1 MTRTNTISYIIYSKM
16 HRALVL
22 LTYIGVSISHY
33 KMNHDINESTISK
46 KHWYSTSIA
55 QIFTNSIKNLVSFVV
70 TICLRQSSEKHY
82 LFSIFSISKEICLCK
97 CAFRTKVSHKIERR
111 LITSIMEENETHGF
125 SNQNQFTNENTQNQR
140 DLSIFSKICFGFGHI
155 FNDLCIAIWGSY
167 LLLFL
172 EKVLLMPGGAAG
184 GLILFGQIIDA
195 TTTPIAGYLCDRFG
209 AKRKLHI
216 LGKRI

>member
-1 MTRTNTISYIIYSKM
+1 
-16 HRALVL
+16 
-22 LTYIGVSISHY
+22 
-33 KMNHDINESTISK
+33 
-46 KHWYSTSIA
+46 
-55 QIFTNSIKNLVSFVV
+55 
-70 TICLRQSSEKHY
+70 
-82 LFSIFSISKEICLCK
+82 
-97 CAFRTKVSHKIERR
+97 
-111 LITSIMEENETHGF
+111 MEENEIHAI

-140 DLSIFSKICFGFGHI
+140 DLSICSKICFGFGHI

-195 TTTPIAGYLCDRFG
+195 TTTPVVGYLCDKFG